1 MLAQYRTATG
11 DETLT
16 VFASTASPY
25 KFCNHVLTAIGQTP
39 EGDGVELLEQLHSVS
54 GVAIPRRLAA
64 LKGKARRF
72 DLTCEKAGMDGVVL
86 DSMSI
91 WKDLG
96 ARYLLRRG
104 LTPEPG
110 LGELLFAMSMEQGA
124 DYLRTHYP
132 LPESADVL
140 ADLSAMLRDYYYNEV
155 PEKDGARTALAF
167 LRDRGVSVTAATS
180 SPRSHVTRALE
191 RLGLLPCFEA
201 IYTTGELGVSKHR
214 PDIYHLAA
222 RGTPPDQTLVAEDS
236 LYALQT
242 AAAAGYRTVGVYDA
256 NGEADQQALRRTADV
271 YVLSLASL
279 PAHWAELNG

>member
-1 MLAQYRTATG
+1 MIR
-11 DETLT
+11 
-16 VFASTASPY
+16 
-25 KFCNHVLTAIGQTP
+25 
-39 EGDGVELLEQLHSVS
+39 
-54 GVAIPRRLAA
+54 AA
-64 LKGKARRF
+64 VF
-72 DLTCEKAGMDGVVL
+72 DLDGVVL

-96 ARYLLRRG
+96 ARYLLHRG

-132 LPESADVL
+132 LPPGEDVL
-140 ADLSAMLRDYYYNEV
+140 AGLSAMLRDYYYNEV

-167 LRDRGVSVTAATS
+167 LQDRGV
-180 SPRSHVTRALE
+180 SHVTRALE

-256 NGEADQQALRRTADV
+256 NGEADQQTLRRTADV
-271 YVLSLASL
+271 YVPSLASL

>member
-1 MLAQYRTATG
+1 MIR
-11 DETLT
+11 
-16 VFASTASPY
+16 
-25 KFCNHVLTAIGQTP
+25 
-39 EGDGVELLEQLHSVS
+39 
-54 GVAIPRRLAA
+54 AA
-64 LKGKARRF
+64 VF
-72 DLTCEKAGMDGVVL
+72 DLDGVVL

-236 LYALQT
+236 LSMPCKPPPRQAT
-242 AAAAGYRTVGVYDA
+242 APWAYTTPTA
-256 NGEADQQALRRTADV
+256 RRTSRPSAGRRMCTSP
-271 YVLSLASL
+271 LWPPFPPTGRS
-279 PAHWAELNG
+279 

>member
-1 MLAQYRTATG
+1 MIR
-11 DETLT
+11 
-16 VFASTASPY
+16 
-25 KFCNHVLTAIGQTP
+25 
-39 EGDGVELLEQLHSVS
+39 
-54 GVAIPRRLAA
+54 AA
-64 LKGKARRF
+64 VF
-72 DLTCEKAGMDGVVL
+72 DLDGVVL

-124 DYLRTHYP
+124 DYLRIHYP

-256 NGEADQQALRRTADV
+256 NGEADQQTLRRTADV
-271 YVLSLASL
+271 YVPSLASL

>member
-1 MLAQYRTATG
+1 MIR
-11 DETLT
+11 
-16 VFASTASPY
+16 
-25 KFCNHVLTAIGQTP
+25 
-39 EGDGVELLEQLHSVS
+39 
-54 GVAIPRRLAA
+54 AA
-64 LKGKARRF
+64 VF
-72 DLTCEKAGMDGVVL
+72 DLDGVVL

-201 IYTTGELGVSKHR
+201 IYTTGELGVSKHQ

-222 RGTPPDQTLVAEDS
+222 RPWW
-236 LYALQT
+236 
-242 AAAAGYRTVGVYDA
+242 
-256 NGEADQQALRRTADV
+256 RRTRSMPCKPPLRQAT
-271 YVLSLASL
+271 A
-279 PAHWAELNG
+279 PWAYTTPTARRTSRPSAGRRTCTSPLWPPFPPTGRS

>member
-1 MLAQYRTATG
+1 MIR
-11 DETLT
+11 
-16 VFASTASPY
+16 
-25 KFCNHVLTAIGQTP
+25 
-39 EGDGVELLEQLHSVS
+39 
-54 GVAIPRRLAA
+54 AA
-64 LKGKARRF
+64 VF
-72 DLTCEKAGMDGVVL
+72 DLDGVVL

-222 RGTPPDQTLVAEDS
+222 QGVPPRQCLVAEDS

-242 AAAAGYRTVGVYDA
+242 AAAAGDRTAGIFDA
-256 NGEADQQALRRTADV
+256 NGEANQQGLRNAAEV
-271 YVLSLASL
+271 YLTSLARL
-279 PAHWAELNG
+279 PAHWERLNIEN

>member
-1 MLAQYRTATG
+1 MIR
-11 DETLT
+11 
-16 VFASTASPY
+16 
-25 KFCNHVLTAIGQTP
+25 
-39 EGDGVELLEQLHSVS
+39 
-54 GVAIPRRLAA
+54 AA
-64 LKGKARRF
+64 VF
-72 DLTCEKAGMDGVVL
+72 DLDGVVL

-155 PEKDGARTALAF
+155 PEKDGAREALAF
-167 LRDRGVSVTAATS
+167 LQGRGVAVTAATS
-180 SPRSHVTRALE
+180 SPRTHVTRALE
-191 RLGLLPCFEA
+191 RLGLLPYFRA

-222 RGTPPDQTLVAEDS
+222 QGVPPRAVPGGGGLPLCPANRRRGGLSHRGHFRRQRRGGSAGPAECGGGIS
-236 LYALQT
+236 HLPGPAPRPLG
-242 AAAAGYRTVGVYDA
+242 AA
-256 NGEADQQALRRTADV
+256 E
-271 YVLSLASL
+271 
-279 PAHWAELNG
+279 

>member
-1 MLAQYRTATG
+1 MIR
-11 DETLT
+11 
-16 VFASTASPY
+16 
-25 KFCNHVLTAIGQTP
+25 
-39 EGDGVELLEQLHSVS
+39 
-54 GVAIPRRLAA
+54 AA
-64 LKGKARRF
+64 VF
-72 DLTCEKAGMDGVVL
+72 DLDGVVL

-242 AAAAGYRTVGVYDA
+242 AAAEGYRTVGVYDA
-256 NGEADQQALRRTADV
+256 NGEADQLTLRRTADV
-271 YVLSLASL
+271 YVPSLASL